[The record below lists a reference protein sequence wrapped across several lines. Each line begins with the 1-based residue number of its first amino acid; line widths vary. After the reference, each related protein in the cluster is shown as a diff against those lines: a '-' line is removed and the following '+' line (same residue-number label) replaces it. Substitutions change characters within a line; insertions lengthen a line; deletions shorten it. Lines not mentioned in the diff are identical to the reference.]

1 MIMGYFSSL
10 DVSASGMSAQ
20 RMRMD
25 LISQNIANANT
36 TKTQDGTP
44 YRRQTL
50 VLGTNESVGFS
61 KYLSSSSRS
70 TIGDGRVKIQGI
82 KEDMSELK
90 RVYEPDN
97 PEADEDGYV
106 TMPNVDIVT
115 EMVDMISASRS
126 YEANVTASTAS
137 KNMAMQALNIGK

>member
-1 MIMGYFSSL
+1 MGYFSSL

-36 TKTQDGTP
+36 TRTEDGTP

-50 VLGTNESVGFS
+50 LLGTNTSNPFS
-61 KYLSSSSRS
+61 NYLSGASRDAL
-70 TIGDGRVKIQGI
+70 GDGKVKIQGI
-82 KEDMSELK
+82 VEDNSDFRK
-90 RVYEPDN
+90 VYEPDN
-97 PEADEDGYV
+97 PEADEEGYV
-106 TMPNVDIVT
+106 YYPNVDIVT

-137 KNMAMQALNIGK
+137 KNMAMQALNIGR

>member
-1 MIMGYFSSL
+1 MGYFTSL

-36 TKTQDGTP
+36 TRTQDGTP
-44 YRRQTL
+44 YRRQVL

-61 KYLSSSSRS
+61 KYLSASSGGNF
-70 TIGDGRVKIQGI
+70 GDGKVKIQGVR
-82 KEDMSELK
+82 EDMSELK

>member
-1 MIMGYFSSL
+1 MGYFTSL

-90 RVYEPDN
+90 RVYEQDN

>member
-1 MIMGYFSSL
+1 MGYFSSL

-36 TKTQDGTP
+36 TRTEDGTP

-50 VLGTNESVGFS
+50 LLGTNTSNPFS
-61 KYLSSSSRS
+61 NYLSGASRDAL
-70 TIGDGRVKIQGI
+70 GDGKVKVQGI
-82 KEDMSELK
+82 IEDNSDFRK
-90 RVYEPDN
+90 VYEPDN
-97 PEADEDGYV
+97 PEADEEGYV
-106 TMPNVDIVT
+106 HYPNVDIVT

-137 KNMAMQALNIGK
+137 KNMAMQALNIGR

>member
-1 MIMGYFSSL
+1 MGYFTSL

-70 TIGDGRVKIQGI
+70 TLGDGRVKIQGI

-106 TMPNVDIVT
+106 TMPNVNIVT

>member
-1 MIMGYFSSL
+1 MGYFTSL

-50 VLGTNESVGFS
+50 VLGTNESIGFS

-70 TIGDGRVKIQGI
+70 ALGDGRVKIQGI

>member
-1 MIMGYFSSL
+1 MGYFSSL

-36 TKTQDGTP
+36 TRTEDGTP
-44 YRRQTL
+44 YRRQSL
-50 VLGTNESVGFS
+50 VLGTDMSTPFS
-61 KYLSSSSRS
+61 KYLSGSKRDVL
-70 TIGDGRVKIQGI
+70 GDGKVKIQGVV
-82 KEDMSELK
+82 EDNSDFR

-97 PEADEDGYV
+97 PEADEEGYV
-106 TMPNVDIVT
+106 SYPNVDIVT

-137 KNMAMQALNIGK
+137 KNMALQALNIGK

>member
-1 MIMGYFSSL
+1 MGYFNSL

-36 TKTQDGTP
+36 TRTEDGTP

-50 VLGTNESVGFS
+50 VLGTDTSIGFS
-61 KYLSSSSRS
+61 SYLSGASKETLGS
-70 TIGDGRVKIQGI
+70 GKVKIQGI
-82 KEDMSELK
+82 KEDMSDLK
-90 RVYEPDN
+90 KVYEPDN

-115 EMVDMISASRS
+115 EMVDMISATRS

-137 KNMAMQALNIGK
+137 KNMATQAISIGR

>member
-1 MIMGYFSSL
+1 MGYFSSL

-36 TKTQDGTP
+36 TRTEDGTP
-44 YRRQTL
+44 YRRQSL
-50 VLGTNESVGFS
+50 LLGTDMTAPFS
-61 KYLSSSSRS
+61 KYLSGTARDVL
-70 TIGDGRVKIQGI
+70 GDGKVKIQGVV
-82 KEDMSELK
+82 EDNSDFR

-97 PEADEDGYV
+97 PEADEEGYV
-106 TMPNVDIVT
+106 SYPNVDIVT

>member
-1 MIMGYFSSL
+1 MGYFSSL

-50 VLGTNESVGFS
+50 LLGTDVTSPFS
-61 KYLSSSSRS
+61 KYLSGTSKD
-70 TIGDGRVKIQGI
+70 ILNGDGKVQIQGVV
-82 KEDMSELK
+82 EDQTDFR

-97 PEADEDGYV
+97 PEADEEGYV
-106 TMPNVDIVT
+106 SYPNVDIVT

-137 KNMAMQALNIGK
+137 KNMALQALNIGK

>member
-1 MIMGYFSSL
+1 MGYFSSL

-44 YRRQTL
+44 YRRQVL
-50 VLGTNESVGFS
+50 VLGTDQNVGFS
-61 KYLSSSSRS
+61 KYLSSSTSHNL
-70 TIGDGRVKIQGI
+70 GDGKVKIQGI
-82 KEDMSELK
+82 REDMSELK
-90 RVYEPDN
+90 RIYEPDN

>member
-1 MIMGYFSSL
+1 MGYFSSL

-36 TKTQDGTP
+36 TRTNDGTP
-44 YRRQTL
+44 YRRQSL
-50 VLGTNESVGFS
+50 LLGTNITSPFS
-61 KYLSSSSRS
+61 SYLTGTSRD
-70 TIGDGRVKIQGI
+70 TLGDGKVKIQGVV
-82 KEDMSELK
+82 EDQSDFR

-97 PEADEDGYV
+97 PEADEEGYV
-106 TMPNVDIVT
+106 SYPNVDIVT

>member
-1 MIMGYFSSL
+1 MGYFTSL

-36 TKTQDGTP
+36 TRTQDGTP
-44 YRRQTL
+44 YRRQVL
-50 VLGTNESVGFS
+50 VLGTDQNIGFS
-61 KYLSSSSRS
+61 KYLSAS
-70 TIGDGRVKIQGI
+70 TKDALGNGKVKIQGVR
-82 KEDMSELK
+82 EDMSDFK

>member
-1 MIMGYFSSL
+1 MGYFSSL

-44 YRRQTL
+44 YRRQVL
-50 VLGTNESVGFS
+50 VLGTDQNVGFS
-61 KYLSSSSRS
+61 KYLSSSTGRNV
-70 TIGDGRVKIQGI
+70 GDGKVKIQGI
-82 KEDMSELK
+82 REDMSELK

>member
-1 MIMGYFSSL
+1 MGYFTSL

-70 TIGDGRVKIQGI
+70 TLGDGRVKIQGI

-90 RVYEPDN
+90 RVYEQDN

-126 YEANVTASTAS
+126 YEANVTASTAF

>member
-1 MIMGYFSSL
+1 MGYFSSL
-10 DVSASGMSAQ
+10 DVSASGMNAQ

-36 TKTQDGTP
+36 TRTEDGTP
-44 YRRQTL
+44 YRRQSLLLKTDI
-50 VLGTNESVGFS
+50 TSPFS
-61 KYLSSSSRS
+61 NYLSGATS
-70 TIGDGRVKIQGI
+70 TKLGDGRVKIQGVV
-82 KEDMSELK
+82 EDQSDFR

-106 TMPNVDIVT
+106 SYPNVDIVT

>member
-1 MIMGYFSSL
+1 MGYFSSL

-44 YRRQTL
+44 YRRQVL
-50 VLGTNESVGFS
+50 VLGTDQNAGFS
-61 KYLSSSSRS
+61 KYLSSSTSRNL
-70 TIGDGRVKIQGI
+70 GDGKVKIQGI
-82 KEDMSELK
+82 REDMSELK

>member
-1 MIMGYFSSL
+1 MGYFTSL

-70 TIGDGRVKIQGI
+70 TLGDGRVKIQGI

-126 YEANVTASTAS
+126 YEANVTASAAS

>member
-1 MIMGYFSSL
+1 MGYFSSL

-36 TKTQDGTP
+36 TKTEDGTP

-50 VLGTNESVGFS
+50 VLGTDITTPFS
-61 KYLSSSSRS
+61 KYLSGTSKNAL
-70 TIGDGRVKIQGI
+70 GDGKVKIQGI
-82 KEDMSELK
+82 VEDSSDFR

-97 PEADEDGYV
+97 PEADEEGYV
-106 TMPNVDIVT
+106 SYPNVDIVT

>member
-1 MIMGYFSSL
+1 
-10 DVSASGMSAQ
+10 
-20 RMRMD
+20 MRMD

-36 TKTQDGTP
+36 TRTEDGTP

-50 VLGTNESVGFS
+50 LLGADISTPFS
-61 KYLSSSSRS
+61 KYLSGTASDMLG
-70 TIGDGRVKIQGI
+70 GDGKVQIKGI
-82 KEDMSELK
+82 VQDNSDFR

-97 PEADEDGYV
+97 PEADEEGYV
-106 TMPNVDIVT
+106 SYPNVDIVT

>member
-1 MIMGYFSSL
+1 MGYFSSL

-36 TKTQDGTP
+36 TRTENRTP
-44 YRRQTL
+44 YRRQVL
-50 VLGTNESVGFS
+50 LLGTNATNPFSNYLTGSARSV
-61 KYLSSSSRS
+61 L
-70 TIGDGRVKIQGI
+70 GDGKVKIKGI
-82 KEDMSELK
+82 VEDQTDFR

-106 TMPNVDIVT
+106 SYPNVDIVT

-137 KNMAMQALNIGK
+137 KNMAMQAINIGR

>member
-1 MIMGYFSSL
+1 MGYFTSL

-70 TIGDGRVKIQGI
+70 TLGDGRVKMQGI

-126 YEANVTASTAS
+126 YEANVTASTAF

>member
-1 MIMGYFSSL
+1 MGYFDSL

-36 TKTQDGTP
+36 IKTEDGTP

-50 VLGTNESVGFS
+50 VLGTDMATGFS
-61 KYLSSSSRS
+61 SYLSGASKEALGS
-70 TIGDGRVKIQGI
+70 GKVKIQGI

-97 PEADEDGYV
+97 PEADEEGYV

>member
-1 MIMGYFSSL
+1 MGYFSSL

-36 TKTQDGTP
+36 TRTEDGTP
-44 YRRQTL
+44 YRRQSL
-50 VLGTNESVGFS
+50 LLGTDITTPFS
-61 KYLSSSSRS
+61 KYLSGS
-70 TIGDGRVKIQGI
+70 TKEVLGDGKVKIQGI
-82 KEDMSELK
+82 VEDNSDFR

-97 PEADEDGYV
+97 PEADEEGYV
-106 TMPNVDIVT
+106 SYPNVDIVT

>member
-1 MIMGYFSSL
+1 MGYFTSL
-10 DVSASGMSAQ
+10 DVSASGMTAQ

-70 TIGDGRVKIQGI
+70 ALGDGKVKVQGV

-97 PEADEDGYV
+97 PEADEEGYV

-137 KNMAMQALNIGK
+137 KNMATQAISIGR

>member
-1 MIMGYFSSL
+1 MGYFTSL

-25 LISQNIANANT
+25 LISQNIANADT

>member
-1 MIMGYFSSL
+1 MGYFTSL

-61 KYLSSSSRS
+61 KYLSSSSRN
-70 TIGDGRVKIQGI
+70 TLGDGRVKIQGI

>member
-1 MIMGYFSSL
+1 MGYFTSL

>member
-1 MIMGYFSSL
+1 MGYFSSL

-36 TKTQDGTP
+36 TKTEDGTP

-50 VLGTNESVGFS
+50 LLGTNATNPFS
-61 KYLSSSSRS
+61 KYLSGTTS
-70 TIGDGRVKIQGI
+70 GALDDGKVKIQGI
-82 KEDMSELK
+82 VEDKSDFRK
-90 RVYEPDN
+90 VYEPDN
-97 PEADEDGYV
+97 PEADEEGYV
-106 TMPNVDIVT
+106 SYPNVDIVT

>member
-1 MIMGYFSSL
+1 MGYFSSL
-10 DVSASGMSAQ
+10 DVSASGLTAQ

-36 TKTQDGTP
+36 TRTADGTP

-50 VLGTNESVGFS
+50 LLGTDITTPFS
-61 KYLSSSSRS
+61 KYLSGSVKDV
-70 TIGDGRVKIQGI
+70 IGDGKVNIKGI
-82 KEDMSELK
+82 VEDNSDFR

-97 PEADEDGYV
+97 PEADEEGYV
-106 TMPNVDIVT
+106 SYPNVDIVT